1 MDVPSLVVV
10 ADGEA
15 RLQKGLE
22 QERNT
27 AMALLER
34 VTTLLRANINDLLSK
49 AEDPEKLARQLVLDM
64 ENQLMQVK
72 TQVAIAIADQ
82 HLLLKKK
89 TEQETMHTQW
99 VRKAEL
105 AVSKQQ
111 DDMARAALERALSHQ
126 RMAEGL
132 AEQHTDQTAE
142 ADTLRSAYA
151 SLQQKLTETQAKV
164 ELLTTQLR
172 RNRAIQKANAARAVL
187 DSGASQ
193 HKLERLTATVD
204 RGASQNHASRTLIAV
219 ASAET
224 LDERFEAMERND
236 QIEALLLE
244 LKERQPRLENAS

>member
-1 MDVPSLVVV
+1 
-10 ADGEA
+10 
-15 RLQKGLE
+15 
-22 QERNT
+22 
-27 AMALLER
+27 MALLER

-49 AEDPEKLARQLVLDM
+49 AEGPENLHVNLYADM

-72 TQVAIAIADQ
+72 TQVAISIADQ

-89 TEQETMHTQW
+89 TEQEAAHTEW
-99 VRKAEL
+99 LRKAEL

-126 RMAEGL
+126 RMARL

-142 ADTLRSAYA
+142 ADTLRVGSHAN
-151 SLQQKLTETQAKV
+151 LQQKLTETRARL

-172 RNRAIQKANAARAVL
+172 RNRAVQKAEAARAML
-187 DSGASQ
+187 DSGTTHS
-193 HKLERLTATVD
+193 KLARLSAKVD
-204 RGASQNHASRTLIAV
+204 EGASRNHAARTMIAV

-224 LDERFEAMERND
+224 LDERFETMERND

-244 LKERQPRLENAS
+244 LKERQPRLEGHS